1 MMIEYSAPIRFLVV
15 EDEGPTRRAIRRLL
29 ESDPDV
35 KVVGETSGAD
45 TPRMI
50 RERAPDVV
58 TLDVNMPGM
67 NGLEALAELTP
78 AERPLVIF
86 VTGQEEHAPRAF
98 DLEAVDYVLKPFDP
112 SRLEKAVGRAKDRI
126 LRERREA
133 VGRKLLG
140 MSDARP
146 DGRGRPV
153 LRSDDSTGPEDSR
166 IALRDGARI
175 LLLDQH
181 QILWIEAE
189 GSYSRVHTESG
200 SELVRATLGSLEQ
213 QLDERR
219 FFRIHR
225 SAVVGL
231 DHLREV
237 SHDSHGDY
245 VVRLKDG
252 TKLRLARSRKEEF
265 ETRLGVT

>member
-1 MMIEYSAPIRFLVV
+1 MIEYDAPIRFLIVD
-15 EDEGPTRRAIRRLL
+15 DEEPMRRAIRRRL
-29 ESDPDV
+29 EQDPDV

-50 RERAPDVV
+50 REHRPEVV
-58 TLDVNMPGM
+58 TLDVHMPRM
-67 NGLEALAELTP
+67 SGLEVLAELAP
-78 AERPLVIF
+78 EERPLVIF
-86 VTGQEEHAPRAF
+86 VTAHEEYAPKAF
-98 DLEAVDYVLKPFDP
+98 ELEAVDYVVKPFAAR
-112 SRLEKAVGRAKDRI
+112 RLREAVDRAKARI

-140 MSDARP
+140 VPSASGDRVRFARS
-146 DGRGRPV
+146 RG
-153 LRSDDSTGPEDSR
+153 DSAAEGSR
-166 IALRDGARI
+166 LALRDGARI
-175 LLLDQH
+175 LLLH
-181 QILWIEAE
+181 QDRIVWIEAE

-200 SELVRATLGSLEQ
+200 SELVRATLGSLES
-213 QLDERR
+213 QLDPRL

-225 SAVVGL
+225 SAMVGL

-245 VVRLKDG
+245 MVVLTDG

-265 ETRLGVT
+265 ETRLGVA